1 MLRLSAASKRFHD
14 DGPWV
19 LKDIELTIPESSFFC
34 LLGPSGCGKS
44 TILNM
49 IAGFEAANSGTIVH
63 RNRPIVA
70 PGPDRFV
77 IFQEAGTALFS
88 WLNVRENIEFGMR
101 VQGRRR
107 AERHPVVDRYLSMV
121 GLSDHG
127 SKFPDELSGGMKQRL
142 QLARALA
149 LEPEILLMDEP
160 FGALDAI
167 TRRRLQHAVRSIWRE
182 TGSTVIFVTHDIEE
196 AIFLGTHIAVM
207 TAGPEATIKC
217 QMPCE
222 VSEPRD
228 PSNPEFGGFYKSIEE
243 LIREEIGDE

>member
-1 MLRLSAASKRFHD
+1 MLRLSGASKRFHE

-19 LKDIELTIPESSFFC
+19 LKDIDLTIPERSFFC

-49 IAGFEAANSGTIVH
+49 IAGFEAADSGAIDY
-63 RNRPIVA
+63 RNQHIVA

-77 IFQEAGTALFS
+77 IFQEATTALFS
-88 WLNVRENIEFGMR
+88 WLDVRENVEFGMK
-101 VQGRRR
+101 VQGRPP
-107 AERHPVVDRYLSMV
+107 AERDPVVDRYLSMV

-127 SKFPDELSGGMKQRL
+127 AKFPDELSGGMKQRL

-167 TRRRLQHAVRSIWRE
+167 TRRRLQRAVRDIWRE
-182 TGSTVIFVTHDIEE
+182 TRSTIIFVTHDIEE

-207 TAGPEATIKC
+207 TAGPAATIKS

-222 VSEPRD
+222 VPEPRD
-228 PSNPEFGGFYKSIEE
+228 PSNPEFGSFYMSIEE
-243 LIREEIGDE
+243 LIREEIGEE

>member
-19 LKDIELTIPESSFFC
+19 LKDIELAIPEHSFFC

-49 IAGFEAANSGTIVH
+49 IAGFEAANSGTVAH
-63 RNRPIVA
+63 RDRPIIA

-77 IFQEAGTALFS
+77 IFQEAGAALFS
-88 WLNVRENIEFGMR
+88 WLDVRQNIEFGMKA
-101 VQGRRR
+101 QGRRR
-107 AERHPVVDRYLSMV
+107 AERDPVVDRYLSMV
-121 GLSDHG
+121 GLADHVG
-127 SKFPDELSGGMKQRL
+127 KFPDELSGGMKQRL

-149 LEPEILLMDEP
+149 LEPQVLLMDEP

-167 TRRRLQHAVRSIWRE
+167 TRRRLQRAVRDIWRE

-207 TAGPEATIKC
+207 TAGPEATIKS
-217 QMPCE
+217 QMPCR

-228 PSNPEFGGFYKSIEE
+228 PSNPEFGSLYKSIEE
-243 LIREEIGDE
+243 LMREEMGDE